1 MYKKISKRSA
11 NKIKNNDL
19 IIAVAEKLFLQNDFE
34 NTTMDDVSKEA
45 GLTKRTIYKYF
56 NSKEDLFFA
65 VALRGVEQINSKCE
79 EALMNGKN
87 ALEKIRLTNRA
98 IYQFYIE
105 SPGMLRLMNYQPQNK
120 LNYEASPSYREMRRR
135 KDEIIQQYME
145 IIGEGKIDGSINT
158 KLDTKMAVYFA
169 FCASFGLLKMILT
182 MEKSF
187 FWLRDGLDE
196 NEFLLFSMDLLADA
210 LK

>member
-1 MYKKISKRSA
+1 MGKGLSKRSA
-11 NKIKNNDL
+11 NKIRNNDL
-19 IIAVAEKLFLQNDFE
+19 IIVVAERLFLQNDFE

-56 NSKEDLFFA
+56 ISKEDLFFA
-65 VALRGVEQINSKCE
+65 VVLRGVEQINSKCE

-105 SPGMLRLMNYQPQNK
+105 SQGMFRLMNYQPQNK
-120 LNYEASPSYREMRRR
+120 LNCEASPSYREMRSR
-135 KDEIIQQYME
+135 KDEMIKHYME
-145 IIGEGKIDGSINT
+145 IVDEGKTDGSINT

-169 FCASFGLLKMILT
+169 FCSSFGLLKMIYA

-187 FWLRDGLDE
+187 FWLRDGVDE
-196 NEFLLFSMDLLADA
+196 NEFLRFSMDLFADA

>member
-1 MYKKISKRSA
+1 MDKELSKRSA

-34 NTTMDDVSKEA
+34 NTTMDDVAKEA

-65 VALRGVEQINSKCE
+65 VALRGVEEINFKCGK
-79 EALMNGKN
+79 ALTNGKN

-135 KDEIIQQYME
+135 KDEIIKHYME
-145 IIGEGKIDGSINT
+145 IIDKGKTDGSINT

-169 FCASFGLLKMILT
+169 FCTSFGLLKMIFT